1 MTILSHFFHLLY
13 DIIIIGDEDMEKV
26 FKKHETLFTIGLIV
40 IYVVVNSYLMQN
52 YGHTSIQSV
61 IVNTIMSIII
71 IFLIIAIKRVKFYG
85 LTKAERTKQLLYF
98 IPLIIISLFNLRNG
112 IHINNS
118 SSEVI
123 FHILTMLNIGFLEE
137 IIFRGFLFKMM
148 EKDNVK
154 SAIIV
159 SSITFGIGHIVNL
172 LNGADLIPTLLQVC
186 YAIAIGYML
195 VMVFYKSKSL
205 IPCIIFHGVFNS
217 LSIFSTGNSTILSSI
232 ILIVISLTYA
242 IYINKYIR
250 NK

>member
-1 MTILSHFFHLLY
+1 
-13 DIIIIGDEDMEKV
+13 MEKI
-26 FKKHETLFTIGLIV
+26 FNKYENIFTIALIV
-40 IYVVVNSYLMQN
+40 IYVVVNSYLMQKFG
-52 YGHTSIQSV
+52 YTSIQSV
-61 IVNTIMSIII
+61 IFNTIMSVLIIV
-71 IFLIIAIKRVKFYG
+71 LIIAIKRVKFYG
-85 LTKAERTKQLLYF
+85 ITKAEKPKKFFYF

-232 ILIVISLTYA
+232 ILMIACLGYR
-242 IYINKYIR
+242 IYINKSIK
-250 NK
+250 N